1 MHTHCQEN
9 VLWFGLGA
17 NQEPPLY
24 KVHQIYIRNKESYF
38 KKCAHEATS
47 CKGQIAVLTDNL
59 QHVVHIHAKR
69 KCIIQEGNH
78 GMTWNRN
85 GSDFIFVQKQ

>member
-1 MHTHCQEN
+1 MCHLNILRDVMHTHCQEN

-47 CKGQIAVLTDNL
+47 CKGQIAVLTNNL
-59 QHVVHIHAKR
+59 QHVVHIHAK
-69 KCIIQEGNH
+69 KSVSFKKE
-78 GMTWNRN
+78 TTA
-85 GSDFIFVQKQ
+85 